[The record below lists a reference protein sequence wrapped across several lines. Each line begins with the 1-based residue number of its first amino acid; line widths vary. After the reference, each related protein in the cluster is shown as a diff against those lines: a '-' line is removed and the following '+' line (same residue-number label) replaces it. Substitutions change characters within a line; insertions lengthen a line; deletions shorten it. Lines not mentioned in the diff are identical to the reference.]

1 MSIPITKETKAIF
14 DDMAISIY
22 IPLLYAQYLSRHNPN
37 VISLDGNRIIC
48 STKEVFDDMVEFSQ
62 AFKFAADVM
71 DFNENGEYKL
81 TIHTKDLGDMNL
93 EFVTACGHNLA
104 VLKKLEDNSR
114 VLN

>member
-1 MSIPITKETKAIF
+1 MSIPITKETKAVF

-22 IPLLYAQYLSRHNPN
+22 IPLLYAQYLSRNNPN
-37 VISLDGNRIIC
+37 VISLDGSRIIC

-71 DFNENGEYKL
+71 EVKENGEYKL
-81 TIHTKDLGDMNL
+81 TIHTKDLGDMRL
-93 EFVTACGHNLA
+93 DFVAACAHNLA
-104 VLKKLEDNSR
+104 VLKKLEDSNR